1 MEGSG
6 WRICSACKKDIAFGA
21 EYYVCNVSTC
31 NRKDTNF
38 AFCSVACWDTH
49 VPTFRHRESWAV
61 EQRAPTRTAW
71 EGARERAESEAVDRA
86 ARAADRI
93 QPTAIVQTGD
103 IPIEILVVASKL
115 KAYIR
120 ARSGMNT
127 SEGVLE
133 VLSDRLRTLC
143 DAAIDNASQAGR
155 KTVLDRD
162 F

>member
-1 MEGSG
+1 MEASG
-6 WRICSACKKDIAFGA
+6 WRICSTCKKHIAFGA
-21 EYYVCNVSTC
+21 GYYVCNVSTC

-38 AFCSVACWDTH
+38 VFCSVACWDAH

-61 EQRAPTRTAW
+61 EKRAPTRTAW
-71 EGARERAESEAVDRA
+71 EGEQKRTETEAAERA
-86 ARAADRI
+86 ARASERA
-93 QPTAIVQTGD
+93 QPTQIVQTGEV
-103 IPIEILVVASKL
+103 PVEILIVASKL

-127 SEGVLE
+127 SDNVLD
-133 VLSDRLRTLC
+133 VLSDRLRVLC
-143 DAAIDNASQAGR
+143 DAAIDNAAQAGR